1 MMKVSNIE
9 IEDSPKGSWIT
20 VMDKYAHVQELA
32 VTQEELYKIYFA
44 LKCHY
49 EKKKKL

>member
-1 MMKVSNIE
+1 MISVSNIK
-9 IEDSPKGSWIT
+9 IEDSPKGSWIR
-20 VMDKYAHVQELA
+20 VMDEHGPVQELA
-32 VTQEELYKIYFA
+32 LTAEELYKIYFT